1 MENNMTIE
9 KRIMISKFI
18 EEIKRKNGLKKE
30 LEVEIK
36 TDFKKELKQQ
46 RTY

>member
-1 MENNMTIE
+1 MTIE

-18 EEIKRKNGLKKE
+18 EEIKRKQDLKKE

-36 TDFKKELKQQ
+36 TDFKKMLKQQ

>member
-1 MENNMTIE
+1 MTIE